1 MVDKPASSINVLLNN
16 VRLSFSLCCECIDE
30 LLLLGSFSQ
39 SRVLIFP
46 ASVHRHNAVSLLPPL
61 HFTPTELK

>member
-1 MVDKPASSINVLLNN
+1 MVDKPASSINVLLKN
-16 VRLSFSLCCECIDE
+16 VRFCLCCECLDE

-46 ASVHRHNAVSLLPPL
+46 ASVHRHNAVSLLPPF
-61 HFTPTELK
+61 HFTSVELK